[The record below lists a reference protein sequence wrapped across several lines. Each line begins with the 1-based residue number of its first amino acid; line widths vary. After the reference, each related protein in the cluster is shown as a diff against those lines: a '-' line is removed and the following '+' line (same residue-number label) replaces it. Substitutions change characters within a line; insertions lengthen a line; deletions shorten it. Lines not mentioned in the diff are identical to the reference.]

1 MAGLVLDMH
10 SAAIDHPRYR
20 FGVHIISGFF
30 GWIAA
35 RSSQKNRRPGKF
47 KFAPLP
53 ASER

>member
-10 SAAIDHPRYR
+10 SAAIDH

-35 RSSQKNRRPGKF
+35 RSSQKSRRPGKF